1 VLTTRAS
8 RVLPTCWLC
17 ASLDEEWSARAGR
30 TVVIG
35 VGNRLMGDEG
45 IGVRVV
51 EELKRRSLP
60 DDVDVVDAGT
70 IGLDLLFV
78 LEGYARA
85 VIVDAAEMGLPA
97 GEVRVLGPADLAE
110 AGPVS
115 DAHGMGVAQVLEL
128 AEAMGLCPANVVLV
142 GVQPDRVGPALDLS
156 KPVEAALAGAV
167 RCVEALVRT
176 PGDGAARVPRSGPWH
191 E

>member
-1 VLTTRAS
+1 M
-8 RVLPTCWLC
+8 
-17 ASLDEEWSARAGR
+17 DEELQARAGR
-30 TVVIG
+30 TVVVG

-51 EELKRRSLP
+51 EELRRRPLSGA
-60 DDVDVVDAGT
+60 VDVVDAGT

-78 LEGYARA
+78 LEGYGRA

-110 AGPVS
+110 AGPVT

-128 AEAMGLCPANVVLV
+128 AEATGLCPANVVLV
-142 GVQPDRVGPALDLS
+142 GVQPERIVPALDLS
-156 KPVEAALAGAV
+156 EPVKAALPGVV
-167 RCVEALVRT
+167 RCVEALVGA
-176 PGDGAARVPRSGPWH
+176 PEGEAARVPRSGPWH